1 MKIKVTHC
9 QGHGP
14 AFEKLT
20 DGSVHEVVRI
30 DQTEQSGL
38 RGFYVEVDGGEV
50 LLWNGEVTIVEE
62 EGGEK

>member
-9 QGHGP
+9 QGYGP

-50 LLWNGEVTIVEE
+50 LLWNEEVTIVEE
-62 EGGEK
+62 EGGEE